1 MKLEHFP
8 IFSLV
13 ICSAMMPY
21 VLEMTVVDEYRI
33 RMKVRRDYK
42 QKERAARDPDKK
54 LKIFREFSPE
64 VIFRKYSYLM
74 EYFRPVPDQCIC
86 HVTIVCCLWEH
97 MVRHGS

>member
-8 IFSLV
+8 ILSLV

-42 QKERAARDPDKK
+42 RKGRAARDPDKK
-54 LKIFREFSPE
+54 VKVLKGYSPE
-64 VIFRKYSYLM
+64 ISFWSDFHLR
-74 EYFRPVPDQCIC
+74 
-86 HVTIVCCLWEH
+86 
-97 MVRHGS
+97 

>member
-54 LKIFREFSPE
+54 VKVFKGYSPE
-64 VIFRKYSYLM
+64 ISFRSDFHL
-74 EYFRPVPDQCIC
+74 R
-86 HVTIVCCLWEH
+86 
-97 MVRHGS
+97 